1 MIKYK
6 GEIMSYNFI
15 DLNDIVKDMKRY
27 HKEACVDMKTEDNS
41 DFVEAKYPD
50 ETTVYITPFIDDYG
64 YQQVS
69 YAFKNVCGTGLHEEI
84 TMNTL
89 YDSAHTLCNFVN
101 QELRK
106 LKLGIDAGFDL
117 DKTVDKLKEE
127 KLVALVSKTY
137 AKSGAIHGI
146 RVRFNDGVIGD
157 LCWPLFDKS
166 CKCLMYRDEEAHS
179 IGKFFS
185 VFYIS
190 SEDMLPQYA
199 ADKFIDGYKRSV
211 NL

>member
-1 MIKYK
+1 
-6 GEIMSYNFI
+6 MSYNFI

-27 HKEACVDMKTEDNS
+27 HKEACVDTKTKDNS

-50 ETTVYITPFIDDYG
+50 ETIVYITPFIDDYG
-64 YQQVS
+64 YQQVAYS
-69 YAFKNVCGTGLHEEI
+69 FNNVCGTSLHEEI
-84 TMNTL
+84 TMSTL

-106 LKLGIDAGFDL
+106 LKLGIDAGLDL

-127 KLVALVSKTY
+127 KLVASVSKAYTN
-137 AKSGAIHGI
+137 SGAIHGI
-146 RVRFNDGVIGD
+146 RVRFDDGVIGD

-166 CKCLMYRDEEAHS
+166 CTCLMYRDEEARS

-185 VFYIS
+185 VFDIS
-190 SEDMLPQYA
+190 SKDMQPQYA
-199 ADKFIDGYKRSV
+199 ADKFIDGYKYSV

>member
-1 MIKYK
+1 M
-6 GEIMSYNFI
+6 
-15 DLNDIVKDMKRY
+15 
-27 HKEACVDMKTEDNS
+27 
-41 DFVEAKYPD
+41 
-50 ETTVYITPFIDDYG
+50 
-64 YQQVS
+64 
-69 YAFKNVCGTGLHEEI
+69 CGTGLHEEI
-84 TMNTL
+84 TMSTL

-106 LKLGIDAGFDL
+106 LKLGIDAGLDL

-127 KLVALVSKTY
+127 KLVASVSKAYTN
-137 AKSGAIHGI
+137 SGAIHGI

-166 CKCLMYRDEEAHS
+166 CICLMYRDEEALS
-179 IGKFFS
+179 VRKFFS

-190 SEDMLPQYA
+190 SKDMLPQYT
-199 ADKFIDGYKRSV
+199 ADKFIDGYKHSV